1 MNLYFQLVGKAV
13 SEEHRTLLSTIES
26 KLKDTEYKLYMMK
39 HLSHLLPPLNIQMRT
54 QGQEIGRLA
63 DYRGKSHSEQRIGRC
78 QSPDL
83 FR

>member
-39 HLSHLLPPLNIQMRT
+39 HLSHLLRPSQYSRT